1 MATNG
6 KKEVEKVLY
15 AQCKRCPAGKEPF
28 ATCKHIV
35 AFFNAVEQFSR
46 LGYTR
51 ENVSYPEKLQTGNHR
66 RKQKAEVQPAVDID
80 WSRLKLT
87 GQHER
92 KRHPVSDQRHQQ
104 DRGSVSGRVKQIV
117 HGSCVAGRLRGLTL
131 LSGNRAAI
139 DLVNKGLRK
148 KRLCRTKALSKQW
161 LEICKKKQPVQG

>member
-1 MATNG
+1 MPCWEG
-6 KKEVEKVLY
+6 
-15 AQCKRCPAGKEPF
+15 
-28 ATCKHIV
+28 
-35 AFFNAVEQFSR
+35 AFCNVQAHSGIFYAVEEFSR

-51 ENVSYPEKLQTGNHR
+51 ENVSCPEKLQKCNHR

-92 KRHPVSDQRHQQ
+92 KRHPVSDQQHQQ

-139 DLVNKGLRK
+139 DLVNKGLRE
-148 KRLCRTKALSKQW
+148 KRLC
-161 LEICKKKQPVQG
+161 